1 MRITDLNTLVTAS
14 LSDILYIV
22 DVSDTGDFISGSSK
36 QITVSNFFSSSGVLA
51 GGGGGGGGGGSGY
64 LVLTSSV
71 VSASVNI
78 DSTVFI
84 SNGIQ
89 TAYNVSGSV
98 TESADDLIVFINGV
112 SQIPNVNYTLS
123 SSILTFSG
131 IPSSGSKID
140 VRRANSVLSVTFITS
155 SMGVEYF
162 AGNNSSSQFTLTNG
176 QTVLHN
182 YDVLVSL
189 DGLIQKPTTDYSITG
204 SILNFTV
211 PPPNNTDVEVRYLS
225 PQTFTFI
232 SGSGGGSGTTL
243 TTGSTY
249 PITSSWSNNA
259 LTASYLDPISQS
271 LIPSTGSTYSLGSPT
286 NKWKDLYVSTGSI
299 YIGDSVLST
308 SGSTLYSDALPI
320 VTFNT
325 SSGQIQVTGIT
336 SSLSSSFANTSSIA
350 LNAISS
356 SYALSSSYARTAS
369 NSITANSATSASYAL
384 TSSYSFVANAAVT
397 ATSANTANSANAAT
411 SASYALTASFASNAG
426 SSLTTGST
434 YPITASWSV
443 SSSYV
448 VNAGNSTSSS
458 FASTASYVENSVSS
472 SYALTASFS
481 LNGGGGGTTLTTG
494 STYPI
499 TSSWANNVITASY
512 ALVAGSGGT
521 AGYLSS
527 QLAKAWVNFNGTGT
541 VAIRDSYNVSSI
553 TDNATGDFTINY
565 GTALNNSNYAISGIT
580 DYNESGL
587 HRVIVY
593 RSGLSHQYNTLGVR
607 IQIIGQV
614 GSSDNTQDPTF
625 ASLMVLGN

>member
-36 QITVSNFFSSSGVLA
+36 QITVGNFFSSSNVG

-89 TAYNVSGSV
+89 TAYNVSGSA

-112 SQIPNVNYTLS
+112 SQIPNVNYTLT
-123 SSILTFSG
+123 SSILTFNG
-131 IPSSGSKID
+131 TPSSGSKID

-182 YDVLVSL
+182 YDVLVSI
-189 DGLIQKPTTDYSITG
+189 DGLIQKPTTDYSISS
-204 SILNFTV
+204 SIISFSV
-211 PPPNNTDVEVRYLS
+211 PPPNNTDVEIRYLS

-271 LIPSTGSTYSLGSPT
+271 LIPWTGSAYSLGSPT

-299 YIGDSVLST
+299 YIGDVILST
-308 SGSTLYSDALPI
+308 SGSVVLANSAPLVAVNTASGLLI
-320 VTFNT
+320 VPGLTA
-325 SSGQIQVTGIT
+325 
-336 SSLSSSFANTSSIA
+336 SL
-350 LNAISS
+350 SS
-356 SYALSSSYARTAS
+356 SYALTAS
-369 NSITANSATSASYAL
+369 NSSYAL
-384 TSSYSFVANAAVT
+384 TSSYSF
-397 ATSANTANSANAAT
+397 NSN
-411 SASYALTASFASNAG
+411 
-426 SSLTTGST
+426 
-434 YPITASWSV
+434 
-443 SSSYV
+443 
-448 VNAGNSTSSS
+448 
-458 FASTASYVENSVSS
+458 SS
-472 SYALTASFS
+472 SYA
-481 LNGGGGGTTLTTG
+481 N
-494 STYPI
+494 
-499 TSSWANNVITASY
+499 TSSNSIYALTASY
-512 ALVAGSGGT
+512 ALVTSGSGGGSGT
-521 AGYLSS
+521 GFPFSGSAVITGSLNVSQTITLNNTVISASGNTLYLNGSPISVLQFAYFSASISSSTEVGILNVRNTLLQGRSLLNGNIYISNLSS
-527 QLAKAWVNFNGTGT
+527 G
-541 VAIRDSYNVSSI
+541 SSMTMNI
-553 TDNATGDFTINY
+553 Y
-565 GTALNNSNYAISGIT
+565 NSNTNGLFQTETLTSLQNGIYELTDFLPLTISGSGHFTFQIT
-580 DYNESGL
+580 
-587 HRVIVY
+587 
-593 RSGLSHQYNTLGVR
+593 
-607 IQIIGQV
+607 
-614 GSSDNTQDPTF
+614 SS
-625 ASLMVLGN
+625 VV